1 MTNLLRVPA
10 AAVPMAQVVGVTSM
24 ALKEVA
30 SLILR
35 AETKNV
41 VVLTGAGISVS
52 SGIPGKSACFG
63 YYSAFS
69 YLCPT

>member
-1 MTNLLRVPA
+1 MQLAGAPV
-10 AAVPMAQVVGVTSM
+10 AAVLMVEVVGVTSM

-35 AETKNV
+35 TETKNV

-63 YYSAFS
+63 FFSALP

>member
-1 MTNLLRVPA
+1 MQLAGAPV
-10 AAVPMAQVVGVTSM
+10 AAVLMVEVVGVTSM
-24 ALKEVA
+24 ALKVA

-63 YYSAFS
+63 FFSALP